1 MLYIK
6 KDTENKWLIYFNNYK
21 PTEGKL
27 VLFKTIN
34 DTNLEEKVFL
44 PASIVERDSFNI
56 YKFFETSE
64 ENENLEEGR
73 VYYSQGGYY
82 NLEIY
87 EDDAYTTTPT
97 GNTVYTERVWIDLF
111 IQTVSCL
118 DYVYTTGSTVYVSP
132 SNTII
137 ERTNMG
143 EYLPLSGG
151 TMNSPSDII
160 WNGTGGT
167 TFGIGYNTD
176 LLYFFTPYTE
186 LRMGPDEWQYQ
197 NANGNPINYGLD
209 YSDNYVDRS
218 LIDKGYADRT
228 YASVISVS
236 TTYDPVI
243 SILNTPPNSPS
254 EGDRYLIGSGATD
267 VWTGN
272 DNAIAEW
279 NGTNWVYTTPILNAN
294 VFVTDTLSTYRF
306 DGDVWILY
314 PGLAVLHN
322 GNAIGGALKIGT
334 LDNNDIEIIR
344 NQSKILTLNEYG
356 IEFNDNIEQRY
367 IGWDDYNTGIVN
379 QGNSFYIYKNATNV
393 EFQNERINVFNTDSN
408 FDFEG
413 IVYGEDY
420 SANYTDRS
428 LVDKGYVDAA
438 ISNINPDLSGYL
450 PLSGGTMTG
459 DITFSANPNSGLNF
473 GESYL
478 DFDIRYDK
486 NSESL
491 VIKGNN
497 TDNGNTNSIYVGIN
511 SLYLYS
517 NKDLFLDADKITAFS
532 STNASFSGITYFED
546 YSANYTDRSLVDKA
560 YVDNNCITRF
570 EDGYKQTFADKV
582 NYDTLSAGNGSTQ
595 VVAGFCLIK
604 GGSMGPNGFID
615 MWGTLENELNA
626 SKLANC
632 NVRFGASVNLP
643 TRNAAVPA
651 EYTTL
656 ATYTFTTTQRS
667 MNMERRL
674 VNVGSESVQ
683 KIYPTGSNTANKT
696 GAINLLLSSPTID
709 TSQDWYLIF
718 TVQSAEPT
726 DFFRFIKL
734 TGETT
739 YIS

>member
-6 KDTENKWLIYFNNYK
+6 KDNQNKWLIYFNNYK
-21 PTEGKL
+21 PTPGKL

-34 DTNLEEKVFL
+34 DTSLEEKVFL

-56 YKFFETSE
+56 YNFFETSE

-82 NLEIY
+82 NLEVY
-87 EDDAYTTTPT
+87 EDDVYTTTPT
-97 GNTVYTERVWIDLF
+97 GSTVYTERVWIDLF
-111 IQTVSCL
+111 IQTVSCV

-137 ERTNMG
+137 ERTNIG

-151 TMNSPSDII
+151 TMVGDITAGDI
-160 WNGTGGT
+160 YFRLGATEFGSSIDIDNDSASSAYGDIYIYSQDIEQFKYSQIALKKDVLEINGTEN
-167 TFGIGYNTD
+167 FSGI
-176 LLYFFTPYTE
+176 
-186 LRMGPDEWQYQ
+186 
-197 NANGNPINYGLD
+197 
-209 YSDNYVDRS
+209 
-218 LIDKGYADRT
+218 T
-228 YASVISVS
+228 Y
-236 TTYDPVI
+236 
-243 SILNTPPNSPS
+243 L
-254 EGDRYLIGSGATD
+254 
-267 VWTGN
+267 
-272 DNAIAEW
+272 
-279 NGTNWVYTTPILNAN
+279 
-294 VFVTDTLSTYRF
+294 
-306 DGDVWILY
+306 
-314 PGLAVLHN
+314 
-322 GNAIGGALKIGT
+322 
-334 LDNNDIEIIR
+334 
-344 NQSKILTLNEYG
+344 
-356 IEFNDNIEQRY
+356 
-367 IGWDDYNTGIVN
+367 
-379 QGNSFYIYKNATNV
+379 
-393 EFQNERINVFNTDSN
+393 
-408 FDFEG
+408 
-413 IVYGEDY
+413 EDY
-420 SANYTDRS
+420 SSKFINRS
-428 LVDKGYVDAA
+428 LVDKAYVDGA
-438 ISNINPDLSGYL
+438 ISVITPDLSAYL

-459 DITFSANPNSGLNF
+459 DITFSTNPNSGLNF

-478 DFDIRYDK
+478 DFDIRFDK

-491 VIKGNN
+491 VIKALNSDNN
-497 TDNGNTNSIYVGIN
+497 TDTSQIYVGIN

-517 NKDLFLDADKITAFS
+517 NKDLFLDADTITVFS
-532 STNASFSGITYFED
+532 TTNANFSGITYSED

-560 YVDNNCITRF
+560 YVDSVAGSGDFLPLSGGEMSGFIEWNDGYTGIGYNSFLNALALYSSIDGTEASIFRLADTNIQIEGGPSFSGATYAADYSANFTDRSLVDKGYVDDNCVTRF

-582 NYDTLSAGNGSTQ
+582 NYDTLSVGNGSTQ

-626 SKLANC
+626 SKLVNC
-632 NVRFGASVNLP
+632 NVRFGASPNLP

-667 MNMERRL
+667 MSMERRL

-696 GAINLLLSSPTID
+696 GAINVLLSSLTID

-718 TVQSAEPT
+718 TVQSTELT